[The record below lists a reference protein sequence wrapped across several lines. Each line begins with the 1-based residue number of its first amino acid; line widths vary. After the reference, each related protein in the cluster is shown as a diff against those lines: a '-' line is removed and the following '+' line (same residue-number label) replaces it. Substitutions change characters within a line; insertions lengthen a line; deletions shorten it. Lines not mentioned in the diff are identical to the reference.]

1 MKSRR
6 TRVCLSVVLQANTV
20 FYEKSSG
27 HRSHL
32 RQSHKCLPQDKDHI
46 LERSGSAPCALPI
59 LSYGIL
65 KRCALKGLDLIKLI
79 FIASSGHFKVSP
91 WLFFLQRHGTEQHN
105 GYSCPCFCIQVQLS
119 TQSKKKKSQ
128 YYYENSSGLWI
139 PTRVSATFQESVEH
153 TWRTVALYWGEGG
166 KVEQDSERLGF
177 EPLDKKFSNWGAPGW
192 LG

>member
-46 LERSGSAPCALPI
+46 LERSRSAPCALPI

-119 TQSKKKKSQ
+119 TQSKKKKKSVLLWKQ
-128 YYYENSSGLWI
+128 FWPVDPYKSLSYISGVSGAHLENCCLILRG
-139 PTRVSATFQESVEH
+139 R
-153 TWRTVALYWGEGG
+153 GEGRT
-166 KVEQDSERLGF
+166 RLRKTGVWA
-177 EPLDKKFSNWGAPGW
+177 LR
-192 LG
+192 